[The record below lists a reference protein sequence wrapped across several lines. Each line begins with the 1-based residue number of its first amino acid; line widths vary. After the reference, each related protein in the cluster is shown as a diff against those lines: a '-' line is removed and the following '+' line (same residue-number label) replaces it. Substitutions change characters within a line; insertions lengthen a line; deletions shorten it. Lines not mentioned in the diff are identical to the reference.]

1 MVNIV
6 IPFKPQNPKSR
17 LSDILSLQERSRLV
31 ELMLQDV
38 IETSKLCSD
47 DVLVLATELGELNC
61 DCKVKEDK
69 RDLNEALNSVIEE
82 LVEGKEGL
90 RDGVAIVMSDLPLLT
105 PGTLK
110 EFLNCEGDVV
120 IAPGRRGGTNLL
132 LIRDSRLRVSYHYG
146 SFHNHIQT
154 AEELGISP
162 RVFDSFYASTD
173 IDDKDDLLELMLH
186 GKGRAKDF
194 LLDIGFSVDSSSPE
208 PVLTR

>member
-1 MVNIV
+1 MVKVV

-47 DVLVLATELGELNC
+47 DVMVLATEVGDLNC
-61 DCKVKEDK
+61 DCAVKEDP
-69 RDLNEALNSVIEE
+69 RDLNEAVNSVIQEF
-82 LVEGKEGL
+82 LGEGGAPGGE
-90 RDGVAIVMSDLPLLT
+90 VAIVMSDLPLLT

-110 EFLNCEGDVV
+110 EFLDCGGDIV

-132 LIRDSRLRVSYHYG
+132 LVRDGRYRVSYHHG
-146 SFHNHIQT
+146 SFHRHIQT
-154 AEELGISP
+154 AEELGI
-162 RVFDSFYASTD
+162 RAEVFDSFYASTD
-173 IDDKDDLLELMLH
+173 IDDGDDLLELMLH

-194 LLDIGFSVDSSSPE
+194 LLSIGFGVDTSSPE
-208 PVLTR
+208 PVLRR

>member
-1 MVNIV
+1 MVKVV

-47 DVLVLATELGELNC
+47 DVMVLATEVGDLNC
-61 DCKVKEDK
+61 DCAVKEDP
-69 RDLNEALNSVIEE
+69 RDLNEAINSVIQEFIGEE
-82 LVEGKEGL
+82 GASGGE
-90 RDGVAIVMSDLPLLT
+90 VAIVMSDLPLLT
-105 PGTLK
+105 PGTLR
-110 EFLNCEGDVV
+110 EFLDCEGGIV

-132 LIRDSRLRVSYHYG
+132 LIRDSRYRVSYHHG
-146 SFHNHIQT
+146 SFHRHIQT
-154 AEELGISP
+154 AEELGIGA

-194 LLDIGFSVDSSSPE
+194 LLSIGFGVDTSSPE
-208 PVLTR
+208 PILRR

>member
-17 LSDILSLQERSRLV
+17 LSDILSSQERSRLV

-132 LIRDSRLRVSYHYG
+132 LIRDGRFRVSYHYG
-146 SFHNHIQT
+146 SFHRHTQT
-154 AEELGISP
+154 AEELGIGV

-186 GKGRAKDF
+186 GKGRSKDF
-194 LLDIGFSVDSSSPE
+194 LLRIGFSVDSSSPE